1 MATTVYSTST
11 PAIARTE
18 YHFNYPCKRE
28 AYADACTA
36 CMALN
41 KAAKD
46 APDNLRY
53 YIYRLKNAWVKH
65 LYTNGFCVQVE
76 MGERQVWQLV
86 FLVDDL
92 KFQWHLPDNVA
103 TWRIKEN
110 RRAVFYEWRN
120 EMPTWTKTLDEAIAL
135 LEWCLA

>member
-1 MATTVYSTST
+1 MIAYSTST

-18 YHFNYPCKRE
+18 YHFNYASKRE

-46 APDNLRY
+46 APDNYRHT
-53 YIYRLKNAWVKH
+53 IYKLKNRWVEK
-65 LYTNGFCVQVE
+65 LYKSGFCVQVE

-92 KFQWHLPDNVA
+92 KYQWHMPDNVA
-103 TWRIKEN
+103 SWRIKEN
-110 RRAVFYEWRN
+110 RTPVFYEWRD
-120 EMPTWTKTLDEAIAL
+120 EMPTWHRSLEEAIAL
-135 LEWCLA
+135 LEWVMA